1 MFRIFKR
8 LNQINGYEPVQTILL
23 GEYAYLEEL
32 TPTNSKKKRKNIS
45 IFFEFYETNSAKIR
59 VIGYEINIEFHV
71 VQLPSSFDKD
81 LRIKIKTK
89 DFKEELIFYRNP
101 FLAGIIG
108 FSTKKALVFFNE

>member
-45 IFFEFYETNSAKIR
+45 IFFDIR
-59 VIGYEINIEFHV
+59 IKPVTGWLIQLPKEFHLLK
-71 VQLPSSFDKD
+71 Q
-81 LRIKIKTK
+81 
-89 DFKEELIFYRNP
+89 
-101 FLAGIIG
+101 
-108 FSTKKALVFFNE
+108 